1 MPEMAFF
8 NPHTSPLLPER
19 VVDNSPLSESSLI
32 TISTKLPPNVPQF
45 ATLFSLESRKCLFF
59 GTIGGGKEK
68 NLGKIRTDIGHQGRK
83 NYDHGRH

>member
-8 NPHTSPLLPER
+8 NPHTSPLARTCRGQL
-19 VVDNSPLSESSLI
+19 PLSESSLI

-45 ATLFSLESRKCLFF
+45 ATLFLLESRKCLFF